1 MRTLTFA
8 ILTTLTLGGAFPVQA
23 ADLDYGVLRGPD
35 YEPPAPS
42 IDWNGVYI
50 GGQGG
55 YTSASLQ
62 HKNVFQ
68 EMLASEFR
76 LRDIESQYSASSLL
90 TIPSTR
96 VQGSSYGA
104 YAGFNYQFDEAVVGL
119 EVDYTRFERTGTASN
134 GIGRIVT
141 TTAGMSETINLYG
154 ESTTKIEDYGT
165 IRARGGWAFGNFLPY
180 VTGGVAIGRAIVTDQ
195 ALVQNYGYDA
205 KTYAANQVLTSG
217 SPAYVYRHDYQSF
230 NPSYPGNNSSPTGA
244 TQTVPAAPVAISKE
258 PTEKTVGG
266 IALGAGLEFA
276 VTQNF
281 ILRGEYQYVL
291 FNDFDGHKVNL
302 NTVRGGAAVKF

>member
-1 MRTLTFA
+1 MRTLALTL
-8 ILTTLTLGGAFPVQA
+8 LTTLTLGGATAAAA

-35 YEPPAPS
+35 YEPAAPV

-50 GGQGG
+50 GGHGG

-62 HKNVFQ
+62 QKNVFQ
-68 EMLASEFR
+68 DVLASRFR
-76 LRDIESQYSASSLL
+76 ASDIESEFFVSSLL
-90 TIPSTR
+90 AIPSTR

-104 YAGFNYQFDEAVVGL
+104 FLGFNYQFEDAVVGL
-119 EVDYTRFERTGTASN
+119 EADYTRFERSGVASN
-134 GIGRIVT
+134 GIGRTMT
-141 TTAGMSETINLYG
+141 TAAGMSEFVNLFG
-154 ESTTKIEDYGT
+154 VSTTKIEDFGT

-180 VTGGVAIGRAIVTDQ
+180 ITGGVAIGRATVSDQ
-195 ALVQNYGYDA
+195 GLVQNYGYDA
-205 KTYAANQVLTSG
+205 KTYAANQGVTTG
-217 SPAYVYRHDYQSF
+217 TPAYVYRHDYQTF
-230 NPSYPGNNSSPTGA
+230 NPAYPGNNSSPAGA
-244 TQTVPAAPVAISKE
+244 IQTVPAAPVAISKG

-276 VTQNF
+276 ITQNF